1 GARDAAVFGVF
12 SLNGERC
19 TAGSRVLVERPIY
32 EDFVTAFGTR
42 AGAVRIGPPSE
53 PATELGPLIHPD
65 HLARVLSYVELG
77 VQEGARLVAGG
88 SPPAPLS
95 HRHLVAAPLFP
106 ALTPP

>member
-32 EDFVTAFGTR
+32 EDFVTAFATR
-42 AGAVRIGPPSE
+42 AAAVRIGPPAD

-88 SPPAPLS
+88 SRPAPPSARNFLD
-95 HRHLVAAPLFP
+95 AA
-106 ALTPP
+106 